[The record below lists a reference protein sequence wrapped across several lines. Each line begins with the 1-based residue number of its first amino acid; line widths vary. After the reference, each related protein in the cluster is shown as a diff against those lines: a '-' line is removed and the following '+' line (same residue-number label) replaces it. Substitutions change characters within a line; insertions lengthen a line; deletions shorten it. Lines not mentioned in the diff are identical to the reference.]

1 MIGKLC
7 EKQVFQGIT
16 VSLTK
21 RKIQKYQRQLGN
33 GHDVELH
40 LTVADLYKH
49 LEEDSLALE
58 SYRAAETSLLQNQKP
73 LTTTQSD
80 QLIKI
85 YKRILAISPLDEET
99 VHKLSQEYIRRHL
112 DYRAIELYTT
122 LAERFIRQGKYR
134 EATRQY
140 QHVFALEPGSI
151 TARMTCAN
159 LYCRLGEIV
168 QGAQE
173 YAHIGDL
180 YFEYQ
185 KFDGALEYYRESLK
199 LNSQDETVAQKI
211 QMTQQI
217 LDGTLIPQAQASLQR
232 LNLIQNDQTHLKRS
246 LEEKERIEGELR
258 KNIQLLKQRYA
269 QSVASKN
276 EQLRATQTR
285 LEELAV
291 YVAAFK
297 DNLESIAIEKRQLE
311 EQLTQELTHK
321 HDLEQ
326 KLKKLNALRVEEHAP
341 FPGST
346 AQTQRLETAI
356 ARLQHEKTRL
366 GTQLQK
372 KLERSSERE
381 GQLRAHLEQQIARGA
396 ALECQLSD
404 LTQEQKDVEQKL
416 QLQLRESQRREQFL
430 REQMKQLIE
439 QHERALQNVEQQKE
453 QLEQKYRNT
462 QVKMNMVETR
472 NMATLEQLQ
481 GELSR
486 QWTLESNF
494 SEQFHE
500 SLQEITLLLQ
510 NQEQEIQK
518 LEHLH
523 P

>member
-1 MIGKLC
+1 MIEKLC
-7 EKQVFQGIT
+7 DTQVFQGIT

-21 RKIQKYQRQLGN
+21 RKIQKCQRQLGN
-33 GHDVELH
+33 GHDAELH

-49 LEEDSLALE
+49 LGEDVLALE
-58 SYRAAETSLLQNQKP
+58 SYRAAAKSVLQRQTP

-85 YKRILAISPLDEET
+85 YKRILTLNPLDEET
-99 VHKLSQEYIRRHL
+99 AHQLSQEYIQRGL
-112 DYRAIELYTT
+112 NYRAVELYTT
-122 LAERFIRQGKYR
+122 LAERFMRQGKYR
-134 EATRQY
+134 EATEQY
-140 QHVFALEPGSI
+140 QRVFAIEPGSI
-151 TARMTCAN
+151 TARITCAN
-159 LYCRLGEIV
+159 LYCQLGDVV

-173 YAHIGDL
+173 YAYIGDL

-185 KFDGALEYYRESLK
+185 KFDGALEYYREAFK
-199 LNSQDETVAQKI
+199 LNPQDETIEQKI

-217 LDGTLIPQAQASLQR
+217 LDGVLIPQAQASLQR
-232 LNLIQNDQTHLKRS
+232 LNLIQHDQTHLQHS
-246 LEEKERIEGELR
+246 LEEKERIERELR
-258 KNIQLLKQRYA
+258 RNIHLLKQRYA

-297 DNLESIAIEKRQLE
+297 DNLETIAIEKRQLE
-311 EQLTQELTHK
+311 EQLEQEVTHK

-326 KLKKLNALRVEEHAP
+326 KLKKLNALHVDEYMASS
-341 FPGST
+341 GST
-346 AQTQRLETAI
+346 AQTQRLETAVT
-356 ARLQHEKTRL
+356 RLQQEKARL

-372 KLERSSERE
+372 KLERSAERE
-381 GQLRAHLEQQIARGA
+381 GQLRAHLEQQISRGTT
-396 ALECQLSD
+396 LEHQLSD

-430 REQMKQLIE
+430 REQMQQLIE
-439 QHERALQNVEQQKE
+439 QHEYALQNVKHQKE
-453 QLEQKYRNT
+453 RLEQKYRST
-462 QVKMNMVETR
+462 QAKMNMVETR

-486 QWTLESNF
+486 QWTIESNF

-518 LEHLH
+518 LEQLH